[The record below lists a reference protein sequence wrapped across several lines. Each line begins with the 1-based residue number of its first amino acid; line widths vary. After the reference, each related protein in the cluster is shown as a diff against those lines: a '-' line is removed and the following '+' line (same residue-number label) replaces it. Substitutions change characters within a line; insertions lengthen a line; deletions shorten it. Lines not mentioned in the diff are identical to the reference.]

1 MIFKCKMCGGELEVT
16 EGASVA
22 ECPYCGAKQTLPK
35 LDNERRANLYDRAGH
50 FRRMSDFDK
59 AMALYEQILNEDT
72 TDAEAYWSIVLCRY
86 GIEYVEDPA
95 THKRIPTVNRVQRTS
110 VLADED
116 YKSALAYAD
125 GYQRELYEAEAKEIE
140 EIQKGILAISEKEE
154 PFDVFICYK
163 ETDANGERTRDSV
176 LANDLYYELTK
187 EGYKVFFSRITLEDK
202 LGTAYEPYIFAAL
215 QSARVMVVVGTKA
228 ENFNAP
234 WVKNEW
240 SRYLALIRG
249 GAKKT
254 LIPAY
259 RDMDPYDLPDAF
271 SHLQAQDMSK
281 LGFMQD
287 LTRGIKKLLTDE
299 EKKTIV
305 VEAPTATG
313 SLPNAG
319 TVQFLK
325 RARIF
330 IEDGDWQS
338 GDEYV
343 EHALDI
349 DPEDADAYLLKM
361 LITLQLHS
369 ESALNAYDVS
379 VAANPNYIKALRY
392 SKGKRHEEIASYETK
407 IQENIRSR
415 TYQKARELYQS
426 RAYSEARR
434 LFLGLGDY
442 RDAKQQADTCVEAEK
457 RAQHENTVNTI
468 RNDYAQHQNDESWL
482 ASAIKTLGTLNDYAP
497 ALELRGQLQARLDDV
512 QAEERAWK
520 EEERRRREEAALQA
534 KREVELQR
542 IRREKRR
549 QRVKHFLKWAIP
561 TMSVICALLLLTF
574 NWWIPAGQYHKA
586 EKLIGENDYVAATK
600 VLRNI
605 KPGFR
610 NCDTRLYAMETVRA
624 IDRQSGQNLADDI
637 SHLLSAGIPV
647 KVTYETV
654 GGTLQSGESVR
665 LTALSDEKDT
675 FGTVVAGENAVCFYQ
690 KSADFTDFETVVK
703 DGYQFLEWKYV
714 TSSLD
719 ISGKDDV
726 VAVTLRAVWT
736 TKAYTL
742 DFDLG
747 GGTLEQELPTRY
759 GAESSDITILQPTK
773 KGYTFVGWTGT
784 GLTEPAEEICIPTG
798 SWGDRSYTAV
808 WRANTYTLT
817 LDANGGTCDAETV
830 TVTYDSIP
838 VLPTPVWAGHTFSG
852 WYYGTEAYG
861 STAYVEDSDLTL
873 TAAWDLIWYPVTYHL
888 NGGKNAANNVSTYNV
903 RTGLF
908 LSAPTRKGYTFVG
921 WTYTGHDSPEKDVSL
936 PAGTIG
942 AQEFTA
948 IWQANTYTLTL
959 NVNGGTCEM
968 NAIEATFDSPVTL
981 PTPSRVGYD
990 FIGWHLGDTVYRGD
1004 NWALDTAATLVARW
1018 KARTDIVYRVEH
1030 YQQNATG
1037 DGYTRAEEHSFTG
1050 TADSKVTPATKIYTG
1065 FVAPAK
1071 QTVTVAPDGSLVVKY
1086 YYTRKVYT
1094 ATAVTN
1100 GGSAVPTQSGR
1111 YMALL
1116 TMETPVRDGFT
1127 FGGWYT
1133 DADLTNKWNGTLSDN
1148 TTLYAHWAE
1157 ETKPCDLGYV
1167 DQTDV
1172 NGYQITKYTGSS
1184 TTLWL
1189 PAYIGGKPVAV
1200 IADHA
1205 FDFNTQLTKIVIP
1218 DAVTSIGTNA
1228 FSQCVAVTEVILPV
1242 HAISFVP
1249 KNSLKTVTITSGT
1262 AIPSYAYNECRSL
1275 TTVKLPR
1282 ELTEIGEKAFY
1293 CTSLQSI
1300 EIPDGVSSIG
1310 ASAFAACPL
1319 TDIALPEQLTCIS
1332 RSLFNGCGMLRS
1344 VSVGDNVTK
1353 IEPYAFY
1360 YCKSLLSIPISQKL
1374 TSIGEYAF
1382 YGCEKIEDISLP
1394 NALTEIGAVAFEHCT
1409 SVTHISI
1416 PNSIENIGTG
1426 AFFSCPQTRFVEI
1439 PAMAV
1444 SFLTKA
1450 ALESVTITGGDR
1462 IESGAF
1468 QDCTALKTVTIAD
1481 GITSIGEAA
1490 FSGCSALEEL
1500 DLGGSILSIKKYAF
1514 RSCIALTHL
1523 VIPDSTTSLWSNAF
1537 ENVQLVSVTMPASV
1551 ILRITSISKATLRFV
1566 TITSGDSIENAAFK
1580 DCTKLERIEIAN
1592 SVTTIGASAFSG
1604 CTNLLRISLPSAMQQ
1619 LSDSMF
1625 TGCSALRSVSIPDGI
1640 SVIGKD
1646 AFTDCTSLIDIA
1658 IPESI
1663 ISIESFAFS
1672 GCSSLKSVS
1681 IPAATRTI
1689 GHNAFEKCT
1698 ALDTV
1703 SIAEGVQTIGW
1714 KAFSGCT
1721 SLTSIV
1727 IPDSVTEIREA
1738 AFGGCPNLQS
1748 MTLPYVWGSK
1758 YNDDDYFAVRT
1769 LGYVFSTESFD
1780 GGKQI
1785 TQDGTTFY
1793 LPVSLTQI
1801 TVTSGKL
1808 PNNAFASCSM
1818 LTSVTLGERITE
1830 YGSGLFSGCEN
1841 LSTVSLP
1848 NNLTSIPDSM
1858 FYCTGLTTIEIPQTV
1873 TSIGTGAFEQCVKL
1887 TSIIIPNGVT
1897 ALGTSVFQDCYY
1909 LSSVTMP
1916 NALTYIGYAAFNR
1929 CSSLTSIV
1937 IPDGVKSIS
1946 NSIFRGCSALLT
1958 IILPDQAI
1966 EISADAF
1973 IDTALVRDIQN
1984 WDNGVLYI
1992 GKHLIRARADYQTLP
2007 SSYHIREGT
2016 LTIAGGA
2023 FHSCESLTDIT
2034 IPDSVTLIGVGAFN
2048 SCKGLQSVIF
2058 VNTAGWT
2065 HRDWTSSTPGTPIVV
2080 NDPAENASNLT
2091 TQYLSHKWE
2100 RI

>member
-305 VEAPTATG
+305 VETPTATG

-392 SKGKRHEEIASYETK
+392 SKGKRHEEIASYETQ
-407 IQENIRSR
+407 IQENIHAR
-415 TYQKARELYQS
+415 TYQKALDLYNAGS
-426 RAYSEARR
+426 YSEARSV
-434 LFLGLGDY
+434 FLGLGNY
-442 RDAKQQADTCVEAEK
+442 KDAKQQAAACIEAAKLAQKEK
-457 RAQHENTVNTI
+457 TVKTI
-468 RNDYAQHQNDESWL
+468 RGAYSEHQCNEAWL
-482 ASAIKTLGTLNDYAP
+482 VSAIKTLDMIIDYAP
-497 ALELRGQLQARLDDV
+497 AAELRQTVQTQLDCLTAMRRER
-512 QAEERAWK
+512 EEQ
-520 EEERRRREEAALQA
+520 ERRWREEAALQA
-534 KREVELQR
+534 KREADLQR

-561 TMSVICALLLLTF
+561 TVSVICALLLLTF

-690 KSADFTDFETVVK
+690 KSADFTDLETVAK

-714 TSSLD
+714 TSSFD

-838 VLPTPVWAGHTFSG
+838 ILPTPVWAGHTFSG
-852 WYYGTEAYG
+852 WYYGTKAYG

-908 LSAPTRKGYTFVG
+908 LSAPTRKGYTFAG
-921 WTYTGHDSPEKDVSL
+921 WTYTGHDTPEKDVSL

-942 AQEFTA
+942 TQEFTA

-959 NVNGGTCEM
+959 NVNGGTSEM

-990 FIGWHLGDTVYRGD
+990 FIGWYLGDTVYRGD

-1018 KARTDIVYRVEH
+1018 QAKTDITYRVEH
-1030 YQQNATG
+1030 YQQDAIG
-1037 DGYTRAEEHSFTG
+1037 DGYTRTEEQSYTG

-1094 ATAVTN
+1094 ATTVTN

-1189 PAYIGGKPVAV
+1189 PAYIGGKPVTG
-1200 IADHA
+1200 IADNA
-1205 FDFNTQLTKIVIP
+1205 FKDRTLLTK
-1218 DAVTSIGTNA
+1218 
-1228 FSQCVAVTEVILPV
+1228 F
-1242 HAISFVP
+1242 
-1249 KNSLKTVTITSGT
+1249 
-1262 AIPSYAYNECRSL
+1262 
-1275 TTVKLPR
+1275 
-1282 ELTEIGEKAFY
+1282 
-1293 CTSLQSI
+1293 
-1300 EIPDGVSSIG
+1300 
-1310 ASAFAACPL
+1310 
-1319 TDIALPEQLTCIS
+1319 
-1332 RSLFNGCGMLRS
+1332 
-1344 VSVGDNVTK
+1344 
-1353 IEPYAFY
+1353 
-1360 YCKSLLSIPISQKL
+1360 
-1374 TSIGEYAF
+1374 
-1382 YGCEKIEDISLP
+1382 
-1394 NALTEIGAVAFEHCT
+1394 
-1409 SVTHISI
+1409 
-1416 PNSIENIGTG
+1416 
-1426 AFFSCPQTRFVEI
+1426 
-1439 PAMAV
+1439 
-1444 SFLTKA
+1444 
-1450 ALESVTITGGDR
+1450 
-1462 IESGAF
+1462 
-1468 QDCTALKTVTIAD
+1468 
-1481 GITSIGEAA
+1481 
-1490 FSGCSALEEL
+1490 
-1500 DLGGSILSIKKYAF
+1500 
-1514 RSCIALTHL
+1514 
-1523 VIPDSTTSLWSNAF
+1523 VIPDSVTNIGSDAFYNTGYYNRDSNWQNGVLYIGKYLIKVKDILLGNYEVKSGTLAIAGHAFSSRACLTSITIPD
-1537 ENVQLVSVTMPASV
+1537 SVTSVGDYAFNGCIGLTSIIIPGSVASV
-1551 ILRITSISKATLRFV
+1551 
-1566 TITSGDSIENAAFK
+1566 GDH
-1580 DCTKLERIEIAN
+1580 
-1592 SVTTIGASAFSG
+1592 VFSY
-1604 CTNLLRISLPSAMQQ
+1604 
-1619 LSDSMF
+1619 
-1625 TGCSALRSVSIPDGI
+1625 
-1640 SVIGKD
+1640 
-1646 AFTDCTSLIDIA
+1646 
-1658 IPESI
+1658 
-1663 ISIESFAFS
+1663 
-1672 GCSSLKSVS
+1672 
-1681 IPAATRTI
+1681 
-1689 GHNAFEKCT
+1689 
-1698 ALDTV
+1698 
-1703 SIAEGVQTIGW
+1703 
-1714 KAFSGCT
+1714 CT
-1721 SLTSIV
+1721 SLTSIT
-1727 IPDSVTEIREA
+1727 IP
-1738 AFGGCPNLQS
+1738 
-1748 MTLPYVWGSK
+1748 GS
-1758 YNDDDYFAVRT
+1758 
-1769 LGYVFSTESFD
+1769 
-1780 GGKQI
+1780 
-1785 TQDGTTFY
+1785 
-1793 LPVSLTQI
+1793 
-1801 TVTSGKL
+1801 
-1808 PNNAFASCSM
+1808 
-1818 LTSVTLGERITE
+1818 
-1830 YGSGLFSGCEN
+1830 
-1841 LSTVSLP
+1841 
-1848 NNLTSIPDSM
+1848 
-1858 FYCTGLTTIEIPQTV
+1858 V
-1873 TSIGTGAFEQCVKL
+1873 TSIGTGAFCGCTNL
-1887 TSIIIPNGVT
+1887 TSITISDGVT
-1897 ALGTSVFQDCYY
+1897 S
-1909 LSSVTMP
+1909 
-1916 NALTYIGYAAFNR
+1916 IG
-1929 CSSLTSIV
+1929 
-1937 IPDGVKSIS
+1937 D
-1946 NSIFRGCSALLT
+1946 
-1958 IILPDQAI
+1958 
-1966 EISADAF
+1966 DAF
-1973 IDTALVRDIQN
+1973 YDTGYYNCDDN
-1984 WDNGVLYI
+1984 WQSGVLYI
-1992 GKHLIRARADYQTLP
+1992 GKHLIDTKNTLSGNYQIK
-2007 SSYHIREGT
+2007 SGT
-2016 LTIAGGA
+2016 LTIAGKA
-2023 FHSCESLTDIT
+2023 FSGCTNLTSVAIPSSVVSIGDEAFRGCTGLTNIIVPNGVTSIGDYAFSGCWGLTSITIPDSVISIGYAAFSDCWGLISIKVDESNTKYCSKENCLIERESRTLILGCKNSVIPSDGSVTHIGDYAFDGCSGLTFIT
-2034 IPDSVTLIGVGAFN
+2034 IPDSVTNIGKHSFSHCTGLTSITIPGSVTSIGDYAFYDSRLTSITIPASVVSIGYAAFSNCGGLTSIKVDESNTKYCSKENCLIERESRTLILGCKNSVIPSDGSVTHIGDYAFDGCSGLTFITIPDSVTNIGKHSFSHCTGLTSITIPGSVTSIGDYAFSYCRSLVSITIPDSVTGIGSNAFYDCRSLISITIPDGVTSIGDDAFSDCWGLTSITIPDSVISIGYAAFSNCWGLTSITIPDGVTSIGEWAFDNCTSLTTIQYGGTVTQWKAISKGAFWADN
-2048 SCKGLQSVIF
+2048 TGNF
-2058 VNTAGWT
+2058 VVYCS
-2065 HRDWTSSTPGTPIVV
+2065 DGTIAK
-2080 NDPAENASNLT
+2080 DNA
-2091 TQYLSHKWE
+2091 
-2100 RI
+2100 

>member
-110 VLADED
+110 ILADED

-287 LTRGIKKLLTDE
+287 LTRGIQKLLTDE

-379 VAANPNYIKALRY
+379 IAANPNYIKALRY
-392 SKGKRHEEIASYETK
+392 SKGKRHEEIASYETQ
-407 IQENIRSR
+407 IQENIRSC

-542 IRREKRR
+542 IRCEKRR

-561 TMSVICALLLLTF
+561 TVSMICALLLLTF

-675 FGTVVAGENAVCFYQ
+675 FGTVVAEENAVCFYQ
-690 KSADFTDFETVVK
+690 KSADFTDLETVAK

-719 ISGKDDV
+719 VSDKDDF

-742 DFDLG
+742 TFDLG
-747 GGTLEQELPTRY
+747 GGTIKQELPARY
-759 GAESSDITILQPTK
+759 GLESENITIGQPTRR
-773 KGYTFVGWTGT
+773 GYTFVGWTGT
-784 GLTEPAEEICIPTG
+784 GLTEPAKKIRIPAG
-798 SWGDRSYTAV
+798 SWGDRSYTAL
-808 WRANTYTLT
+808 WQANTYTLT
-817 LDANGGTCDAETV
+817 LDANGGTTCDAETV
-830 TVTYDSIP
+830 TVTYDSVP

-852 WYYGTEAYG
+852 WYCGTKAYG
-861 STAYVEDSDLTL
+861 STAYVEDSNLTL
-873 TAAWDLIWYPVTYHL
+873 TAAWNLIWYPVTYHL

-959 NVNGGTCEM
+959 NANGGTCEA
-968 NAIEATFDSPVTL
+968 NTVEGEYGTQ
-981 PTPSRVGYD
+981 PTIS
-990 FIGWHLGDTVYRGD
+990 
-1004 NWALDTAATLVARW
+1004 
-1018 KARTDIVYRVEH
+1018 
-1030 YQQNATG
+1030 
-1037 DGYTRAEEHSFTG
+1037 
-1050 TADSKVTPATKIYTG
+1050 
-1065 FVAPAK
+1065 
-1071 QTVTVAPDGSLVVKY
+1071 
-1086 YYTRKVYT
+1086 
-1094 ATAVTN
+1094 
-1100 GGSAVPTQSGR
+1100 VPI
-1111 YMALL
+1111 
-1116 TMETPVRDGFT
+1116 RDGFT

-1133 DADLTNKWNGTLSDN
+1133 DINLANAWGGTVFSDL
-1148 TTLYAHWAE
+1148 TLYAYWSE
-1157 ETKPCDLGYV
+1157 ETKPCDLGYE
-1167 DQTDV
+1167 TYG
-1172 NGYQITKYTGSS
+1172 NGYQITDYTGSS
-1184 TTLWL
+1184 AILWL
-1189 PAYIGGKPVAV
+1189 PVHIGGKPVVA
-1200 IADHA
+1200 IAGEA
-1205 FDFNTQLTKIVIP
+1205 FGNKTLLTKVVIP
-1218 DAVTSIGTNA
+1218 DSVTSIG
-1228 FSQCVAVTEVILPV
+1228 
-1242 HAISFVP
+1242 
-1249 KNSLKTVTITSGT
+1249 
-1262 AIPSYAYNECRSL
+1262 
-1275 TTVKLPR
+1275 
-1282 ELTEIGEKAFY
+1282 GE
-1293 CTSLQSI
+1293 
-1300 EIPDGVSSIG
+1300 
-1310 ASAFAACPL
+1310 
-1319 TDIALPEQLTCIS
+1319 
-1332 RSLFNGCGMLRS
+1332 
-1344 VSVGDNVTK
+1344 
-1353 IEPYAFY
+1353 
-1360 YCKSLLSIPISQKL
+1360 
-1374 TSIGEYAF
+1374 
-1382 YGCEKIEDISLP
+1382 
-1394 NALTEIGAVAFEHCT
+1394 
-1409 SVTHISI
+1409 
-1416 PNSIENIGTG
+1416 
-1426 AFFSCPQTRFVEI
+1426 
-1439 PAMAV
+1439 
-1444 SFLTKA
+1444 
-1450 ALESVTITGGDR
+1450 
-1462 IESGAF
+1462 
-1468 QDCTALKTVTIAD
+1468 
-1481 GITSIGEAA
+1481 A
-1490 FSGCSALEEL
+1490 FSGCTGLTSIQVSAGNTKYHSQGNCLIKTGSKTL
-1500 DLGGSILSIKKYAF
+1500 VLGCKNSVIPSDGTVTSIGANAFSDCKGLTSI
-1514 RSCIALTHL
+1514 T
-1523 VIPDSTTSLWSNAF
+1523 IPDS
-1537 ENVQLVSVTMPASV
+1537 V
-1551 ILRITSISKATLRFV
+1551 TSI
-1566 TITSGDSIENAAFK
+1566 GN
-1580 DCTKLERIEIAN
+1580 
-1592 SVTTIGASAFSG
+1592 SAFSG
-1604 CTNLLRISLPSAMQQ
+1604 CT
-1619 LSDSMF
+1619 
-1625 TGCSALRSVSIPDGI
+1625 G
-1640 SVIGKD
+1640 
-1646 AFTDCTSLIDIA
+1646 
-1658 IPESI
+1658 
-1663 ISIESFAFS
+1663 
-1672 GCSSLKSVS
+1672 
-1681 IPAATRTI
+1681 
-1689 GHNAFEKCT
+1689 
-1698 ALDTV
+1698 
-1703 SIAEGVQTIGW
+1703 
-1714 KAFSGCT
+1714 
-1721 SLTSIV
+1721 
-1727 IPDSVTEIREA
+1727 
-1738 AFGGCPNLQS
+1738 
-1748 MTLPYVWGSK
+1748 
-1758 YNDDDYFAVRT
+1758 
-1769 LGYVFSTESFD
+1769 
-1780 GGKQI
+1780 
-1785 TQDGTTFY
+1785 
-1793 LPVSLTQI
+1793 
-1801 TVTSGKL
+1801 
-1808 PNNAFASCSM
+1808 
-1818 LTSVTLGERITE
+1818 LTSVAIGN
-1830 YGSGLFSGCEN
+1830 G
-1841 LSTVSLP
+1841 
-1848 NNLTSIPDSM
+1848 
-1858 FYCTGLTTIEIPQTV
+1858 V
-1873 TSIGTGAFEQCVKL
+1873 TSIGYRAFYNTG
-1887 TSIIIPNGVT
+1887 
-1897 ALGTSVFQDCYY
+1897 YY
-1909 LSSVTMP
+1909 
-1916 NALTYIGYAAFNR
+1916 NR
-1929 CSSLTSIV
+1929 
-1937 IPDGVKSIS
+1937 DS
-1946 NSIFRGCSALLT
+1946 NWK
-1958 IILPDQAI
+1958 D
-1966 EISADAF
+1966 
-1973 IDTALVRDIQN
+1973 
-1984 WDNGVLYI
+1984 GVLYI
-1992 GKHLIRARADYQTLP
+1992 GKHLIKAKSTLSGRYQVKSGTLAIADYAFFKCAGLTSVTIPDGVTSIGGEAFFGCTRLTSITIP
-2007 SSYHIREGT
+2007 NSVTSIGISAFYDCTRLTAVRIADLVAWCRIRFISNPLYYANHLYLNGVEVT
-2016 LTIAGGA
+2016 KLTIPNSVTSIGDSA
-2023 FHSCESLTDIT
+2023 FSGCTGLTSIT
-2034 IPDSVTLIGVGAFN
+2034 IPDSVTSIGDEAFSGCSGLTSIQVSAGNTKYHSQGNCLIETDSGTLVLG
-2048 SCKGLQSVIF
+2048 CKNSVIPSDGT
-2058 VNTAGWT
+2058 V
-2065 HRDWTSSTPGTPIVV
+2065 TSIGMSMLWYCT
-2080 NDPAENASNLT
+2080 SLT
-2091 TQYLSHKWE
+2091 TIRYGGTVEQWKAISKYSYWADNTGNFVVYCSDGTIAKDNA
-2100 RI
+2100 

>member
-116 YKSALAYAD
+116 YKSALTYAD

-240 SRYLALIRG
+240 SRYLALIRS

-287 LTRGIKKLLTDE
+287 LTRGIKKLLADE

-305 VEAPTATG
+305 VEAPSATG

-338 GDEYV
+338 ADEYV

-361 LITLQLHS
+361 LITLQLRS
-369 ESALNAYDVS
+369 EGALNAYDVS
-379 VAANPNYIKALRY
+379 IAANPNYIKALRY
-392 SKGKRHEEIASYETK
+392 SKGKRHEEIASYETQ

-426 RAYSEARR
+426 RAYSEARS

-534 KREVELQR
+534 KREAELQR
-542 IRREKRR
+542 IRCEKRR

-561 TMSVICALLLLTF
+561 TVSVICVLLLLTF

-586 EKLIGENDYVAATK
+586 EKLIGEKDYVAATK

-675 FGTVVAGENAVCFYQ
+675 FGTVVEGENAVCFYQ
-690 KSADFTDFETVVK
+690 KSADFTDLETVAK

-719 ISGKDDV
+719 VSDKDDF
-726 VAVTLRAVWT
+726 VAVALRAVWT

-742 DFDLG
+742 AFNLD
-747 GGTLEQELPTRY
+747 GGTIEQELPTRY

-808 WRANTYTLT
+808 WQANTYTLT

-830 TVTYDSIP
+830 TVTYDSVP

-852 WYYGTEAYG
+852 WYYGTKAYG

-903 RTGLF
+903 RTGLS
-908 LSAPTRKGYTFVG
+908 LSAPTRKGYTFIG

-948 IWQANTYTLTL
+948 VWQANTYTLTL
-959 NVNGGTCEM
+959 NANGGTCEA
-968 NAIEATFDSPVTL
+968 NTVEGEYGTQ
-981 PTPSRVGYD
+981 PTIS
-990 FIGWHLGDTVYRGD
+990 
-1004 NWALDTAATLVARW
+1004 
-1018 KARTDIVYRVEH
+1018 
-1030 YQQNATG
+1030 
-1037 DGYTRAEEHSFTG
+1037 
-1050 TADSKVTPATKIYTG
+1050 
-1065 FVAPAK
+1065 
-1071 QTVTVAPDGSLVVKY
+1071 
-1086 YYTRKVYT
+1086 
-1094 ATAVTN
+1094 
-1100 GGSAVPTQSGR
+1100 VPI
-1111 YMALL
+1111 
-1116 TMETPVRDGFT
+1116 RDGFT

-1133 DADLTNKWNGTLSDN
+1133 DINLANAWGGTVFSDL
-1148 TTLYAHWAE
+1148 TLYAYWSE
-1157 ETKPCDLGYV
+1157 ETKPCDLGYE
-1167 DQTDV
+1167 TYG
-1172 NGYQITKYTGSS
+1172 NGYQITDYTGSS
-1184 TTLWL
+1184 AILWL
-1189 PAYIGGKPVAV
+1189 PVHIGGKPVVA
-1200 IADHA
+1200 IAGEA
-1205 FDFNTQLTKIVIP
+1205 FGNKTLLTKVVIP
-1218 DAVTSIGTNA
+1218 DSVTSIG
-1228 FSQCVAVTEVILPV
+1228 
-1242 HAISFVP
+1242 
-1249 KNSLKTVTITSGT
+1249 G
-1262 AIPSYAYNECRSL
+1262 
-1275 TTVKLPR
+1275 
-1282 ELTEIGEKAFY
+1282 
-1293 CTSLQSI
+1293 
-1300 EIPDGVSSIG
+1300 
-1310 ASAFAACPL
+1310 
-1319 TDIALPEQLTCIS
+1319 
-1332 RSLFNGCGMLRS
+1332 
-1344 VSVGDNVTK
+1344 
-1353 IEPYAFY
+1353 
-1360 YCKSLLSIPISQKL
+1360 
-1374 TSIGEYAF
+1374 
-1382 YGCEKIEDISLP
+1382 
-1394 NALTEIGAVAFEHCT
+1394 
-1409 SVTHISI
+1409 
-1416 PNSIENIGTG
+1416 
-1426 AFFSCPQTRFVEI
+1426 
-1439 PAMAV
+1439 
-1444 SFLTKA
+1444 
-1450 ALESVTITGGDR
+1450 
-1462 IESGAF
+1462 
-1468 QDCTALKTVTIAD
+1468 
-1481 GITSIGEAA
+1481 
-1490 FSGCSALEEL
+1490 
-1500 DLGGSILSIKKYAF
+1500 
-1514 RSCIALTHL
+1514 
-1523 VIPDSTTSLWSNAF
+1523 
-1537 ENVQLVSVTMPASV
+1537 
-1551 ILRITSISKATLRFV
+1551 
-1566 TITSGDSIENAAFK
+1566 
-1580 DCTKLERIEIAN
+1580 
-1592 SVTTIGASAFSG
+1592 SAFSG
-1604 CTNLLRISLPSAMQQ
+1604 CTGLTSITIPN
-1619 LSDSMF
+1619 
-1625 TGCSALRSVSIPDGI
+1625 SVTSIG
-1640 SVIGKD
+1640 GA
-1646 AFTDCTSLIDIA
+1646 AFCD
-1658 IPESI
+1658 
-1663 ISIESFAFS
+1663 
-1672 GCSSLKSVS
+1672 
-1681 IPAATRTI
+1681 
-1689 GHNAFEKCT
+1689 
-1698 ALDTV
+1698 
-1703 SIAEGVQTIGW
+1703 
-1714 KAFSGCT
+1714 CT
-1721 SLTSIV
+1721 SLTSIT
-1727 IPDSVTEIREA
+1727 IPNSVTSIETA
-1738 AFGGCPNLQS
+1738 AF
-1748 MTLPYVWGSK
+1748 
-1758 YNDDDYFAVRT
+1758 
-1769 LGYVFSTESFD
+1769 
-1780 GGKQI
+1780 
-1785 TQDGTTFY
+1785 
-1793 LPVSLTQI
+1793 
-1801 TVTSGKL
+1801 SG
-1808 PNNAFASCSM
+1808 
-1818 LTSVTLGERITE
+1818 
-1830 YGSGLFSGCEN
+1830 
-1841 LSTVSLP
+1841 
-1848 NNLTSIPDSM
+1848 
-1858 FYCTGLTTIEIPQTV
+1858 CTGLT
-1873 TSIGTGAFEQCVKL
+1873 S
-1887 TSIIIPNGVT
+1887 
-1897 ALGTSVFQDCYY
+1897 
-1909 LSSVTMP
+1909 
-1916 NALTYIGYAAFNR
+1916 
-1929 CSSLTSIV
+1929 
-1937 IPDGVKSIS
+1937 
-1946 NSIFRGCSALLT
+1946 
-1958 IILPDQAI
+1958 
-1966 EISADAF
+1966 
-1973 IDTALVRDIQN
+1973 
-1984 WDNGVLYI
+1984 
-1992 GKHLIRARADYQTLP
+1992 
-2007 SSYHIREGT
+2007 
-2016 LTIAGGA
+2016 
-2023 FHSCESLTDIT
+2023 IT
-2034 IPDSVTLIGVGAFN
+2034 IPDSVTSIGSSAF
-2048 SCKGLQSVIF
+2048 SGCKGLTSITIPFVGGSASATSASESTLFGYIFGTFSYIGGTATKQRYGIYSDAYATYYIPSSLTKVTVTGGNLLDGAFENCTGLTSITIPGSVTSIELGAFEDCKGLTSITIPDSVTSVGNAAFSGCTGLTSVTIGNGVTSIGDYAFSGCKGLTSITIPDGVTGIADSAFRYCTGLTSVTIGNGVTSIGANAFDDCTGLTSVTIGSCVTSIGYGAFENCTGLTSITIPFVGGSASATSASESTLFGYIFGTSSYTGGTATKQYYKSGSSATYYIPSSLKEVTVTGGNLLYGAFYGCTGLTSITIPNSVTSIGYEAFYGCTGLTSVTLGNGVTSIGDDAFRGCTGLTSVTLGNGVTSIGDRAFYGCTGLTFITMPTKVTSIGQYAFSGCTGITSVTIPDSVTSIEEDVFSGCMGLVSITIPSSVRSIGGEAFSGCKGLTSVTIPNSVTSIGYRAFSGCTGLTAVTIGNSVTSIGDRAFSGCTGLTSIQVSAGNTKYHSQGNCLIETGSKTLVLGCKNSVIPSDGT
-2058 VNTAGWT
+2058 V
-2065 HRDWTSSTPGTPIVV
+2065 TSIGNYAFYGCTWL
-2080 NDPAENASNLT
+2080 ASITIPDSVTSIGSYAFSGCKGLTSVTIGNGVTSVEAAAFYYCTGLTSVTIGNGVTSIGEWAFDNCTSLT
-2091 TQYLSHKWE
+2091 TIRYGGTVTQWKAISKGDFWADNTGNFVVYCSDGTIAKDNA
-2100 RI
+2100 

>member
-86 GIEYVEDPA
+86 GIEYVEDPM

-110 VLADED
+110 VFADED

-240 SRYLALIRG
+240 SRYLALIRS

-313 SLPNAG
+313 SLPNTG

-379 VAANPNYIKALRY
+379 IAANPNYIKALRY
-392 SKGKRHEEIASYETK
+392 SKGKRHEEIASYETQ

-534 KREVELQR
+534 KREAELQR
-542 IRREKRR
+542 IRCEKRR

-561 TMSVICALLLLTF
+561 TVSVICALLLLTF

-690 KSADFTDFETVVK
+690 KSADFTDLETVAK

-714 TSSLD
+714 TSSFD

-742 DFDLG
+742 TFDLG
-747 GGTLEQELPTRY
+747 GGTIKQELPARY
-759 GAESSDITILQPTK
+759 GLESENITIGQPTRR
-773 KGYTFVGWTGT
+773 GYTFVGWTGT
-784 GLTEPAEEICIPTG
+784 GLTEPAKKIRIPAG
-798 SWGDRSYTAV
+798 SWGDRSYTAL
-808 WRANTYTLT
+808 WQANTYTLT
-817 LDANGGTCDAETV
+817 LDANGGTTCDAETV
-830 TVTYDSIP
+830 TVTYDSVP

-852 WYYGTEAYG
+852 WYCGTKAYG

-948 IWQANTYTLTL
+948 TWQANTYTLTL
-959 NVNGGTCEM
+959 NVNGGTCEV
-968 NAIEATFDSPVTL
+968 NSIEATFDSPVAL

-990 FIGWHLGDTVYRGD
+990 FIGWYLGDTVYRGD

-1018 KARTDIVYRVEH
+1018 QAKTDITYRVEH
-1030 YQQNATG
+1030 YQQDAIG
-1037 DGYTRAEEHSFTG
+1037 DGYTRTEEQSYTG

-1094 ATAVTN
+1094 ATTVTN

-1111 YMALL
+1111 YMAPL

-1133 DADLTNKWNGTLSDN
+1133 DADLTNEWNGTLSDN

-1172 NGYQITKYTGSS
+1172 SGYQIAKYTGSS

-1189 PAYIGGKPVAV
+1189 PAYIGGKPVTA
-1200 IADHA
+1200 IAD
-1205 FDFNTQLTKIVIP
+1205 
-1218 DAVTSIGTNA
+1218 NA
-1228 FSQCVAVTEVILPV
+1228 FADSMRLTVVVLPEDLV
-1242 HAISFVP
+1242 YIGHSSF
-1249 KNSLKTVTITSGT
+1249 KN
-1262 AIPSYAYNECRSL
+1262 
-1275 TTVKLPR
+1275 
-1282 ELTEIGEKAFY
+1282 
-1293 CTSLQSI
+1293 CTSLLAL
-1300 EIPDGVSSIG
+1300 EIPSSVTKIGGDAFVNCSALETLSIGDGVSRLPKGLLSGCSSLQNLAIPFVGEGDSSPDAWSGSLFGFIFGTSEYSHSIQTKQYYGNIQSAVYYVPATLSNLTVARGDLLYG
-1310 ASAFAACPL
+1310 AFWGCS
-1319 TDIALPEQLTCIS
+1319 QLKSVTLKEGVATIGE
-1332 RSLFNGCGMLRS
+1332 RAFNGCDQIS
-1344 VSVGDNVTK
+1344 
-1353 IEPYAFY
+1353 
-1360 YCKSLLSIPISQKL
+1360 SITIGSGVKD
-1374 TSIGEYAF
+1374 IGEYAF
-1382 YGCEKIEDISLP
+1382 ADCKGIETLSIPSSVVSIRPSALWGCSNIETLILPYIGYEKTVESPGPLTVLGFLFGNGTTNSTTIKQMYGSGRLECVSYDIPDSLKHVVVNGGNLLYGALSNCAGLLSLTLGDGVSIISKTALMGCTSLAELTISPSVVELHCGADPKRINISDLSAWCKMKCSGFRSMFDLYCDGKMVDDLVIPIGITSIPDNAFDHCSSLISVTIPDSVTNIGKNAFYECSNIKTVTVGSGVVSIGGAAFHGCSRLTEFIVPMGVTIIEASTFSDCFSLRSVMLPNSIVAIGNYAFRECRSLSTITFPQKIMSIGREAFRGCAEIAVINLPDTTEKIEDYAFAECIGLTTIMLP
-1394 NALTEIGAVAFEHCT
+1394 NGLTT
-1409 SVTHISI
+1409 
-1416 PNSIENIGTG
+1416 
-1426 AFFSCPQTRFVEI
+1426 
-1439 PAMAV
+1439 
-1444 SFLTKA
+1444 
-1450 ALESVTITGGDR
+1450 
-1462 IESGAF
+1462 
-1468 QDCTALKTVTIAD
+1468 
-1481 GITSIGEAA
+1481 IGEAA
-1490 FSGCSALEEL
+1490 FSGCTKLKDVVVPE
-1500 DLGGSILSIKKYAF
+1500 
-1514 RSCIALTHL
+1514 
-1523 VIPDSTTSLWSNAF
+1523 
-1537 ENVQLVSVTMPASV
+1537 SVTN
-1551 ILRITSISKATLRFV
+1551 I
-1566 TITSGDSIENAAFK
+1566 GNAAFSK
-1580 DCTKLERIEIAN
+1580 CAALESLTVPIVGNETNTWLGQLFGVTSFEGGVVSKKYNSSDMAYVPATLTKLT
-1592 SVTTIGASAFSG
+1592 VTGGTIGWGAISGFANLNDVVIGNNVHSIGDSAFY
-1604 CTNLLRISLPSAMQQ
+1604 
-1619 LSDSMF
+1619 
-1625 TGCSALRSVSIPDGI
+1625 
-1640 SVIGKD
+1640 
-1646 AFTDCTSLIDIA
+1646 
-1658 IPESI
+1658 
-1663 ISIESFAFS
+1663 
-1672 GCSSLKSVS
+1672 GCSSLQS
-1681 IPAATRTI
+1681 ITCPYIWGDIGNSSTFTKTFGYIFGTKEYNASTKIMQYSQSGSSNIYYVPSSLIRVTI
-1689 GHNAFEKCT
+1689 TDG
-1698 ALDTV
+1698 
-1703 SIAEGVQTIGW
+1703 I
-1714 KAFSGCT
+1714 
-1721 SLTSIV
+1721 
-1727 IPDSVTEIREA
+1727 
-1738 AFGGCPNLQS
+1738 
-1748 MTLPYVWGSK
+1748 LPYG
-1758 YNDDDYFAVRT
+1758 
-1769 LGYVFSTESFD
+1769 
-1780 GGKQI
+1780 
-1785 TQDGTTFY
+1785 
-1793 LPVSLTQI
+1793 
-1801 TVTSGKL
+1801 
-1808 PNNAFASCSM
+1808 AFQNCSM
-1818 LTSVTLGERITE
+1818 LSSVVLGEQ
-1830 YGSGLFSGCEN
+1830 
-1841 LSTVSLP
+1841 VSLHGERQFE
-1848 NNLTSIPDSM
+1848 N
-1858 FYCTGLTTIEIPQTV
+1858 CTGLTQVTLMSNITEITN
-1873 TSIGTGAFEQCVKL
+1873 GMFYNCGL
-1887 TSIIIPNGVT
+1887 TSINIPE
-1897 ALGTSVFQDCYY
+1897 
-1909 LSSVTMP
+1909 SVTKIDFAAFAQCVSLEMVLIP
-1916 NALTYIGYAAFNR
+1916 SNVCYIGQQAFGG
-1929 CSSLTSIV
+1929 CSSLTSV
-1937 IPDGVKSIS
+1937 
-1946 NSIFRGCSALLT
+1946 
-1958 IILPDQAI
+1958 
-1966 EISADAF
+1966 AF
-1973 IDTALVRDIQN
+1973 ANAEGWYCTDDVNAASGNTMLVDDLAKN
-1984 WDNGVLYI
+1984 
-1992 GKHLIRARADYQTLP
+1992 
-2007 SSYHIREGT
+2007 
-2016 LTIAGGA
+2016 
-2023 FHSCESLTDIT
+2023 
-2034 IPDSVTLIGVGAFN
+2034 
-2048 SCKGLQSVIF
+2048 
-2058 VNTAGWT
+2058 
-2065 HRDWTSSTPGTPIVV
+2065 
-2080 NDPAENASNLT
+2080 AENLVTNYYNYYWKKS
-2091 TQYLSHKWE
+2091 
-2100 RI
+2100 